1 MRDEDDFK
9 DDFRL
14 RICTLKEGRSYTF
27 CCVALFLCVD
37 ESIFLHSAAKSPIA
51 LARGERNEVKTKPS
65 RKGLRPSNV

>member
-27 CCVALFLCVD
+27 CCVALFLCLLPNVF
-37 ESIFLHSAAKSPIA
+37 S
-51 LARGERNEVKTKPS
+51 
-65 RKGLRPSNV
+65 LRSNVYSLTSNVYSLMSNAYFPVEIC